1 MNLPYIRAAS
11 KTSGMLTAFGGL
23 NTLPSAG
30 EGEFSQMTNLSARAY
45 PFLQTRAPRNLE
57 RALQSPGGATGAGD
71 DLIWADGTILYKNGV
86 QIATVAAGEK
96 QFARMGALLLVW
108 PDKIS
113 VNLESGEVRALEHT
127 YAASGSV
134 SVS

>member
-86 QIATVAAGEK
+86 QIATVAAGET
-96 QFARMGALLLVW
+96 
-108 PDKIS
+108 
-113 VNLESGEVRALEHT
+113 VRAHGR
-127 YAASGSV
+127 AAARLAG
-134 SVS
+134 